1 MLLQQLLKMR
11 IAENE
16 SAARQAEGVA
26 GMTEEDF
33 KNLDEFSEAVQCF
46 ASCAKK
52 IADALSDTI
61 ESVQRAISEIIP
73 QIIPPIWHEVKRLLN
88 LIAKETDAQPKT
100 ITPRGVVRVVGCRPF
115 TFNSATDAHHIR
127 NGCRHK

>member
-26 GMTEEDF
+26 GMTAEDL
-33 KNLDEFSEAVQCF
+33 KNSDEFSEAIQVF
-46 ASCAKK
+46 TSCAKK
-52 IADALSDTI
+52 IAAALSDTI
-61 ESVQRAISEIIP
+61 ESVRRAISEIIP
-73 QIIPPIWHEVKRLLN
+73 PIAHEVQKLLN
-88 LIAKETDAQPKT
+88 LITQETDAQPKT

-115 TFNSATDAHHIR
+115 TFNSATYAHHIR

>member
-26 GMTEEDF
+26 GMTAEDL
-33 KNLDEFSEAVQCF
+33 KNSDEFSEAVRLF
-46 ASCAKK
+46 TACAKK

-73 QIIPPIWHEVKRLLN
+73 TIVCKVQELLN
-88 LIAKETDAQPKT
+88 MIAQETDAQPKT